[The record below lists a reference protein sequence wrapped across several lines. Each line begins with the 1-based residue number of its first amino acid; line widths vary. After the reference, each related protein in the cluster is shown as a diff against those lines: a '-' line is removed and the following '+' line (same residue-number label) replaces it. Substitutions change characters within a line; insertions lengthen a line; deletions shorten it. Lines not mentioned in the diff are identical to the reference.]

1 MENDFLLDFFPISG
15 WRNWFVLFW
24 FVFLLIFFY
33 VFDISFSVSFQK
45 LRELEMENENI
56 VFFFVFLLFFLFL
69 CFEQIWEKKFRE
81 LKEKIIN
88 KKIFVSKEVK
98 IFVFF
103 FNLQYTIIDRR
114 FESFKWFTHY
124 QNYLMNKEINQKYYN
139 NNNQYIP

>member
-1 MENDFLLDFFPISG
+1 MICLLLVSSYLFLCFWYLFFSK
-15 WRNWFVLFW
+15 
-24 FVFLLIFFY
+24 
-33 VFDISFSVSFQK
+33 FSERK

-103 FNLQYTIIDRR
+103 FNLQYTIIDLNLLNDLLIIRIIWWAKKLIK
-114 FESFKWFTHY
+114 S
-124 QNYLMNKEINQKYYN
+124 NIIIIINIFLKN
-139 NNNQYIP
+139 LW

>member
-1 MENDFLLDFFPISG
+1 MTFFL
-15 WRNWFVLFW
+15 
-24 FVFLLIFFY
+24 
-33 VFDISFSVSFQK
+33 ISFPFLGKRNMICLLLVSSYLFLCFWYLFFSKFSERK